1 MNESKI
7 KSYLGFA
14 IRGGKVVF
22 GYDNLFITR
31 KQPLLVLISSSQNEK
46 MTDKVIQYCLDRKI
60 RCIKLPFVLED
71 ILNRNCKVIAVL
83 DRSLADA
90 IYNELKVEN

>member
-1 MNESKI
+1 MNENKI

-22 GYDNLFITR
+22 GYDNLFVTR

-46 MTDKVIQYCLDRKI
+46 MTDKVIAYCLDRKI

-71 ILNRNCKVIAVL
+71 ILNRNCTVITVL